1 MGNPRAERVG
11 RKILQEVS
19 NLVEFELNDPR
30 LELATFT
37 DVEMTPDLKIARISF
52 SKIGSEEQ
60 RLACGEGLAGAAGFL
75 RREIGRRLRLKY
87 IPELRFE
94 MDRSLD
100 LADKIARLTR
110 AESDDVGE

>member
-11 RKILQEVS
+11 RQILQEVS

-60 RLACGEGLAGAAGFL
+60 RLACGEGLVGAAGFL

-94 MDRSLD
+94 IDRSLD

-110 AESDDVGE
+110 ADSDDVGE